1 MTRIKAG
8 STVRYTITYLE
19 MTTRPTTDVPDL
31 PETTQLV
38 PAINPPAWYFMSLYD
53 AVGRDYEWQDK
64 HFEDPTEVA
73 AFVGDPKVSLF
84 TLMQDGWPQGFF
96 QLDWRTPGTCD
107 LAYFGMV
114 PQALGKGLGGI
125 MLHTAIAKGWAGDGV
140 TRMTVNTCSLDHPR
154 ALDLYKKRGFAP
166 IRTENRMRVL
176 RKDRDPEAFPA

>member
-1 MTRIKAG
+1 MTRVKAG

-107 LAYFGMV
+107 LAYFRRLW
-114 PQALGKGLGGI
+114 ARD
-125 MLHTAIAKGWAGDGV
+125 WAGSCCILQLPKDG
-140 TRMTVNTCSLDHPR
+140 RGM
-154 ALDLYKKRGFAP
+154 ALHG
-166 IRTENRMRVL
+166 
-176 RKDRDPEAFPA
+176 